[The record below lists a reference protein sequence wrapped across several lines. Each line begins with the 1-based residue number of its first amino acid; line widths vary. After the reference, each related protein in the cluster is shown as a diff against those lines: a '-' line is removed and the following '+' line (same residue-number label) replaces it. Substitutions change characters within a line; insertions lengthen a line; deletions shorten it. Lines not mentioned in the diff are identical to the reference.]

1 MNISD
6 QDKAY
11 IQLFE
16 DNRSFIEQQSSPQVN
31 RVREKAFAAFSRN
44 GLPSAKNE
52 AYKYT
57 NLAPKFKA
65 DLPQAFLLNGFL
77 GKAVDSI
84 EFKVRELDAY
94 TIYTFNGRYI
104 DRGQNGNLPE
114 GLVAGSF
121 AELAGSYPELI
132 EKYYGTLAD
141 SEKDSYVAL
150 NTMFATDGLFIY
162 VPKNLVVEKPLQ
174 IVNILAGEK
183 DIMVNQRNFIYV
195 SENAQVKVLF
205 CDHTGSS
212 NRFVVNTV
220 TEGFVGE
227 AGILDF
233 YNLQNQHNGTVQ
245 VGGYY
250 FDQESKSLLNASY
263 FTLSTGITRNN
274 LFGRLNGSHA
284 ENHFYGLYLIDK
296 NQHVD
301 NYSFIHHAV
310 PDCESN
316 ELFKGVMD
324 DSSTGAFTG
333 RILVAPDAQRTNAYQ
348 ANNNLLLTSSAKMNT
363 RPQLEIYAD
372 DVKCS
377 HGATVGQLDE
387 KAMFYLRAR
396 GISKEEANIMLMFA
410 FAYEV
415 LEKIRVPE
423 LKEQIRELVEM
434 RFRGE
439 LDKCLSCVVC
449 GQPGVPHLSTESR

>member
-1 MNISD
+1 M
-6 QDKAY
+6 
-11 IQLFE
+11 LF
-16 DNRSFIEQQSSPQVN
+16 RS
-31 RVREKAFAAFSRN
+31 
-44 GLPSAKNE
+44 
-52 AYKYT
+52 
-57 NLAPKFKA
+57 
-65 DLPQAFLLNGFL
+65 
-77 GKAVDSI
+77 
-84 EFKVRELDAY
+84 
-94 TIYTFNGRYI
+94 
-104 DRGQNGNLPE
+104 
-114 GLVAGSF
+114 
-121 AELAGSYPELI
+121 
-132 EKYYGTLAD
+132 
-141 SEKDSYVAL
+141 
-150 NTMFATDGLFIY
+150 
-162 VPKNLVVEKPLQ
+162 
-174 IVNILAGEK
+174 
-183 DIMVNQRNFIYV
+183 
-195 SENAQVKVLF
+195 
-205 CDHTGSS
+205 
-212 NRFVVNTV
+212 
-220 TEGFVGE
+220 
-227 AGILDF
+227 
-233 YNLQNQHNGTVQ
+233 
-245 VGGYY
+245 
-250 FDQESKSLLNASY
+250 
-263 FTLSTGITRNN
+263 
-274 LFGRLNGSHA
+274 
-284 ENHFYGLYLIDK
+284 
-296 NQHVD
+296 VD

-333 RILVAPDAQRTNAYQ
+333 RILVSPDAQRTNAYQ

-387 KAMFYLRAR
+387 EAMFYLRAR